1 MDMND
6 LDMMGGIRNG
16 TRAWIQK
23 RKRKRKKK
31 KKRRKIIIISRRNK
45 IRKLVSRSLRFLNRS
60 HAELLNGMVWEWE
73 RSCVCGGG
81 SVALI

>member
-1 MDMND
+1 
-6 LDMMGGIRNG
+6 MGREHGSKKEKE
-16 TRAWIQK
+16 K
-23 RKRKRKKK
+23 RRKRKKEE
-31 KKRRKIIIISRRNK
+31 KITIINRRNK

>member
-1 MDMND
+1 MDP
-6 LDMMGGIRNG
+6 
-16 TRAWIQK
+16 
-23 RKRKRKKK
+23 KKK
-31 KKRRKIIIISRRNK
+31 KKKEEKEKKEEKIIIINRRNK